1 MTSMHVD
8 LVALATM
15 AADLDAGARKLES
28 AADSAPGA
36 VDAGPMT
43 AVIAAMLSQVTSS
56 AANVSTSMSAAAD
69 VVRDCRSYYERADA
83 ETTAGL
89 DEIRAA
95 VESGR

>member
-1 MTSMHVD
+1 MSAMHVD
-8 LVALATM
+8 LGALATM
-15 AADLDAGARKLES
+15 ASDLDAGARRLEH

-56 AANVSTSMSAAAD
+56 AGNVSTSMSAAAD
-69 VVRDCRSYYERADA
+69 VVRDCRTYYERADA
-83 ETTAGL
+83 EAAAGL

-95 VESGR
+95 VEAGR